1 MKYEI
6 KEVLPAQLKVEFE
19 DGSWALVPISP
30 EATLEEI
37 DHAVSQY
44 DPDFLPDPQT
54 LINPNV
60 SVGEQRESKTL
71 ETTQEISQTENF
83 IPVEYNDLQTVVSAI
98 NPINLTLSNYF
109 ESQGDT
115 RIKEALETKVVEYLE
130 KTNLT
135 VEKVL
140 EDINLN
146 PEDIMAQAEAE
157 LNAEQS

>member
-19 DGSWALVPISP
+19 DGSWALVPIHP

-71 ETTQEISQTENF
+71 ETIPSENF
-83 IPVEYNDLQTVVSAI
+83 VPVEYNDLQTVVSAI

-109 ESQGDT
+109 ESQGYT

>member
-19 DGSWALVPISP
+19 DGSWALVPIRP

-71 ETTQEISQTENF
+71 ETISPENLV
-83 IPVEYNDLQTVVSAI
+83 PVEYNDLQTVVSAI
-98 NPINLTLSNYF
+98 SPINLTLSNYF
-109 ESQGDT
+109 EAQGDT
-115 RIKEALETKVVEYLE
+115 RIKEALESKVVEYLE

-140 EDINLN
+140 DDINLI
-146 PEDIMAQAEAE
+146 P
-157 LNAEQS
+157 